1 MRLYFFGGDTGGRLR
16 SFRTKLFPRAVS
28 FLSEMCYIFFMRKA
42 WVIGFVFFLTLP
54 FVAGAADQFT
64 RDLYFGMRGDADVMR
79 MQEFLRTQGYF
90 SYPQSTGNY
99 FGVTL
104 TAVRQW
110 QKAQGLSPVGGFFG
124 SQSRAIANKI
134 VGVAAASSGAAGAA
148 PAVIAS
154 SDASPF
160 RGKIV
165 ITSLSGS
172 SSLAGSEYME
182 IENKSP
188 QERITITGF
197 RIDNAT
203 SESVIIPKGYD
214 LPGFAP
220 VADPIVLEPGDRAT
234 ITMGRQ
240 ERQINFR
247 ENMCTGYFDETS
259 NFSPSLNH
267 MCPRIEPSRSVIY
280 TDQCIR
286 AIESV
291 GTCRQLHTDQ
301 FIGSACQAF
310 VDAHLNYA
318 GCVADSRGRADFY
331 SRHWLIW
338 MQRDQQFFRDLVER
352 VTLRDR
358 QGKVVAEY
366 AY

>member
-1 MRLYFFGGDTGGRLR
+1 MRRVITFAFLF
-16 SFRTKLFPRAVS
+16 SLFP
-28 FLSEMCYIFFMRKA
+28 FF
-42 WVIGFVFFLTLP
+42 
-54 FVAGAADQFT
+54 AGAASGDFT
-64 RDLYFGMRGDADVMR
+64 RDLYFGMRGDADVVR

-110 QKAQGLSPVGGFFG
+110 QKANGLSPVGGFFG
-124 SQSRAIANKI
+124 PQSRAVANRMR
-134 VGVAAASSGAAGAA
+134 VSSGQSAA
-148 PAVIAS
+148 PPVVAAS

-160 RGKIV
+160 KGKIV

-172 SSLAGSEYME
+172 SASAGSEYVE
-182 IENKSP
+182 IENRSP
-188 QERITITGF
+188 QERIMITGF
-197 RIDNAT
+197 RIDNAA

-234 ITMGRQ
+234 ITMGTQ

-247 ENMCTGYFDETS
+247 ENMCTGYFDEVS
-259 NFSPSLNH
+259 NFSPSLSH
-267 MCPRIEPSRSVIY
+267 SCPRIEPSRSVTY

-291 GTCRQLHTDQ
+291 GTCRMLHTDQ
-301 FIGSACQAF
+301 FIGPSCQAF

-338 MQRDQQFFRDLVER
+338 MQRDRDFFRDLVEHA
-352 VTLRDR
+352 TLRDQ

-366 AY
+366 NY

>member
-1 MRLYFFGGDTGGRLR
+1 MRKAFI
-16 SFRTKLFPRAVS
+16 AVS
-28 FLSEMCYIFFMRKA
+28 F
-42 WVIGFVFFLTLP
+42 VFLALP
-54 FVAGAADQFT
+54 FFVGAAGDFT
-64 RDLYFGMRGDADVMR
+64 RDLYFGMRGDADVAR
-79 MQEFLRTQGYF
+79 MQEFLRSQGYF
-90 SYPQSTGNY
+90 AYPQSTGNY

-104 TAVRQW
+104 TAVRAW

-124 SQSRAIANKI
+124 PQSRAVANRT
-134 VGVAAASSGAAGAA
+134 VTAA
-148 PAVIAS
+148 PRVLPPASPALVSS
-154 SDASPF
+154 SDASPYK
-160 RGKIV
+160 GKIV
-165 ITSLSGS
+165 FTALSGS
-172 SSLAGSEYME
+172 SPSAGSEYME
-182 IENKSP
+182 IENRSP

-197 RIDNAT
+197 RIDNAA

-234 ITMGRQ
+234 ISMGKQ

-267 MCPRIEPSRSVIY
+267 ACPRIEPTRSVSY

-291 GTCRQLHTDQ
+291 GTCRMLHTDQ
-301 FIGSACQAF
+301 FIGPSCQQF

-352 VTLRDR
+352 VTLRDQ

-366 AY
+366 SY

>member
-1 MRLYFFGGDTGGRLR
+1 MTLAFF
-16 SFRTKLFPRAVS
+16 
-28 FLSEMCYIFFMRKA
+28 
-42 WVIGFVFFLTLP
+42 FFLLP
-54 FVAGAADQFT
+54 FFAGAAGVFT
-64 RDLYFGMRGDADVMR
+64 RDLYFGLRGDTDVAR
-79 MQEFLRTQGYF
+79 MQEFLRGQGYF

-104 TAVRQW
+104 TAVRAW
-110 QKAQGLSPVGGFFG
+110 QRAKGIFASGGFFG
-124 SQSRAIANKI
+124 PQSRAIANKI
-134 VGVAAASSGAAGAA
+134 MGASSASSSGGTGDGA
-148 PAVIAS
+148 PPTVFS
-154 SDASPF
+154 SDASPYK
-160 RGKIV
+160 GKIV
-165 ITSLSGS
+165 ITALSGS
-172 SSLAGSEYME
+172 SSSAANEYME

-197 RIDNAT
+197 RVENAT
-203 SESVIIPKGYD
+203 HESVIIPKGYD

-220 VADPIVLEPGDRAT
+220 TADPMVLEPGDRAT

-267 MCPRIEPSRSVIY
+267 SCPRITPSRSVIY

-301 FIGSACQAF
+301 FIGPPCQAF

-318 GCVADSRGRADFY
+318 GCVADSRGRPDFY
-331 SRHWLIW
+331 THRWLIW
-338 MQRDQQFFRDLVER
+338 MQRDRDFFRDLVER
-352 VTLRDR
+352 VTLRD
-358 QGKVVAEY
+358 QNGKVVAEY
-366 AY
+366 NY